1 MPRPRLNSHDHP
13 ISKPLHISVF
23 RYGESDFEEKQITSL
38 EEIDAIAGRSRV
50 TWINIE
56 GTTDTPVLEK
66 LRARFGLHHLVI
78 EDIQNRTQ
86 RTKVED
92 YGEYLYLVLKML
104 SIQEKTGKVQSEQ
117 MNIIL
122 APGLVISFQEGLQGD
137 LFNPVRGYIR
147 KDKSR
152 LRSQGADYLAY
163 ELMDAVVDSYFV
175 ILDHLADRIDTLEE
189 QAVSNPS
196 SNTLK
201 SIHALKW
208 EIISLRKSIWP
219 LREVISTLGRGQFT
233 IIKKNTELYLRVLYD
248 HTVQAIDEI
257 ETFWDVVSGMIDIH
271 LSALSNKMNE
281 VMKVLT
287 VIGTIFMPLTFLAGV
302 YGMNFHYFPE
312 ITWKY
317 GYLLFWVVIMAL
329 ATAMMFIFKRRRWF

>member
-1 MPRPRLNSHDHP
+1 
-13 ISKPLHISVF
+13 VF
-23 RYGESDFEEKQITSL
+23 RYGESEYEEKKIKSL
-38 EEIDAIAGRSRV
+38 SEIDAIAGKSRV

-56 GTTDTPVLEK
+56 GSADPAMIEQLGE
-66 LRARFGLHHLVI
+66 RFGLHHLVV
-78 EDIQNRTQ
+78 EDIQSRDQ

-92 YGEYLYLVLKML
+92 YGEYLYLTLKML
-104 SIQEKTGKVQSEQ
+104 SIDEKTSRVQSER

-122 APGLVISFQEGLQGD
+122 APGLVLSFQEGLQGD
-137 LFNPVRGYIR
+137 LFEPTRGFIR

-163 ELMDAVVDSYFV
+163 ELMDAIVDSYFV
-175 ILDHLADRIDTLEE
+175 ILDHLADRIDDLEE
-189 QAVSNPS
+189 KAVSDPS
-196 SNTLK
+196 SDTLK
-201 SIHALKW
+201 SIHTLKW

-219 LREVISTLGRGQFT
+219 LREVISTLERGQFT

-281 VMKVLT
+281 IMKVLT
-287 VIGTIFMPLTFLAGV
+287 IIGTIFMPLTFLAGV
-302 YGMNFHYFPE
+302 YGMNFHHFPE
-312 ITWKY
+312 ITWQY
-317 GYLLFWVVIMAL
+317 GYLMFWIIIVLL
-329 ATAMMFIFKRRRWF
+329 ATAMMFFFKRRRWF